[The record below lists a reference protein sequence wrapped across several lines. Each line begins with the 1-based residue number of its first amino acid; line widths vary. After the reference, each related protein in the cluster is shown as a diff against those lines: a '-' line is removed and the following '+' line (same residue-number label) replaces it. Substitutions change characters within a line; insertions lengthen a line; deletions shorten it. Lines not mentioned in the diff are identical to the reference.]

1 MRLAT
6 VRSGSEAMQEAIEQ
20 EYVVRAERLRQEAS
34 AAWAHVT
41 ASKADAWLARLE
53 AGEDVMPPE
62 CPV

>member
-1 MRLAT
+1 
-6 VRSGSEAMQEAIEQ
+6 MQEAIEQ